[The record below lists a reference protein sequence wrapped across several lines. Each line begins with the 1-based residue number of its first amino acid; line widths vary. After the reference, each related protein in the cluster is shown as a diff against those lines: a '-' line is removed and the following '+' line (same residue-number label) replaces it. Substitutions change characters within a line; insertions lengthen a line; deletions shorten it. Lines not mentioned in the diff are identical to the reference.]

1 MEEKFRT
8 KSAVMVM
15 LIRKNNKGE
24 EEILLQKRQN
34 TGYKDGYWDFSASG
48 HVEKNESMK
57 QAVVREAKEELNVDI
72 ELKNVHF
79 ITMIHKY
86 SDDDIYYNGFFKV
99 TNWNNNPIVNEPEKC
114 SEIKWFKLDSIPE
127 KTIEDRIDAINN
139 YKKNIPYSEIGW
151 EYIDI

>member
-72 ELKNVHF
+72 ELENVNF
-79 ITMIHKY
+79 ITMMHKY
-86 SDDDIYYNGFFKV
+86 SENDIYYNGFFKV
-99 TNWNNNPIVNEPEKC
+99 TNWKNNPIINEPDKC
-114 SEIKWFKLDSIPE
+114 SEIKWFKIDELPKNI
-127 KTIEDRIDAINN
+127 INDRYEAINN
-139 YKKNIPYSEIGW
+139 YKNHISYSEYGW
-151 EYIDI
+151 EN